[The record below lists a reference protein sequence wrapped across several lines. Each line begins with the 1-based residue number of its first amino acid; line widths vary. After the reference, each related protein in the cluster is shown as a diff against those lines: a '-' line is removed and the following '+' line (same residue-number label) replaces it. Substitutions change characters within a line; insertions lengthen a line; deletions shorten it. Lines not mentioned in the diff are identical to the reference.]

1 MSTKAKKQLPK
12 FEVTSNSGFRVVH
25 INAFFGGLSPVEG
38 RITFYTDILEPR
50 IKVGGKSGEMEVDKV
65 NRERQIDIRMSVMDF
80 VNLAGWMNGHIKR
93 LEDQGILK
101 KGELAKSRPA
111 DYSV

>member
-1 MSTKAKKQLPK
+1 MSATAKKQPPL
-12 FEVTSNSGFRVVH
+12 FELTSNSEFRVVH

-50 IKVGGKSGEMEVDKV
+50 IKADAKSGDMEVDKV

-80 VNLAGWMNGHIKR
+80 VNLAGWMNSHIKR
-93 LEDQGILK
+93 LEEQGILK
-101 KGELAKSRPA
+101 KEEVAKSKST

>member
-1 MSTKAKKQLPK
+1 MSTEPKKQPLK
-12 FEVTSNSGFRVVH
+12 FEITSHSGFRVVH
-25 INAFFGGLSPVEG
+25 INHFFGGLSPVEG
-38 RITFYTDILEPR
+38 RITFYTDIIEPK
-50 IKVGGKSGEMEVDKV
+50 IKVDGNPGEMEVDKV

-80 VNLAGWMNGHIKR
+80 VNLAGWMNANIKR

-101 KGELAKSRPA
+101 KSELAKSKPA

>member
-1 MSTKAKKQLPK
+1 MSTRPKKQVPQ
-12 FEVTSNSGFRVVH
+12 FEVTTHSAFRVVH

-38 RITFYTDILEPR
+38 RIAFFTDILEPR
-50 IKVGGKSGEMEVDKV
+50 IIVGGKPGEMEIDKI

-80 VNLAGWMNGHIKR
+80 VNLAAWMNRHIKR

-101 KGELAKSRPA
+101 KGALAKSKPT
-111 DYSV
+111 DYTV